1 LIKKDVILQINY
13 HKMVNKEQ
21 ILSEF
26 MDGYIDNFYIHIYP
40 QLLAYAV
47 RILGNNYS
55 FLAEDCVQD
64 AIALGYERR
73 SSFEFPWKLQSYLF
87 TCVHNNCIDL
97 LRKTK
102 RQESFVSQQD
112 NVEEEISASMI
123 EQETI
128 DIMRQA
134 IDELPEQYRQIFELY
149 YEKGLKM
156 QEVADLLNITFGAL
170 KKRKSKMFT
179 ILREKFKDNGPA
191 LQLLFILAM
200 C

>member
-1 LIKKDVILQINY
+1 
-13 HKMVNKEQ
+13 MVDKEQ

-26 MDGYIDNFYIHIYP
+26 INGDMDNFYLHMYSP
-40 QLLAYAV
+40 LLAYAV
-47 RILGNNYS
+47 RILGNTYS

-64 AIALGYERR
+64 AIASSYEKRLA
-73 SSFEFPWKLQSYLF
+73 FEFSWKLNSFLF

-97 LRKTK
+97 LRKTR
-102 RQESFVSQQD
+102 RQENFVSQQKD
-112 NVEEEISASMI
+112 IEEEVSAGMI

-134 IDELPEQYRQIFELY
+134 INELPEKYRRIFKLY

-156 QEVADLLNITFGAL
+156 REVADLLDITFETL
-170 KKRKSKMFT
+170 KKRKSKMFS
-179 ILREKFKDNGPA
+179 ILRERFKDNETI
-191 LQLLFILAM
+191 LELLLILAM

>member
-1 LIKKDVILQINY
+1 
-13 HKMVNKEQ
+13 MVDKEQ
-21 ILSEF
+21 ILSDF
-26 MDGYIDNFYIHIYP
+26 ISGDIDNFYVHIYP
-40 QLLAYAV
+40 LLLAYAV

-73 SSFEFPWKLQSYLF
+73 AAFEFPWKLKTFLF

-102 RQESFVSQQD
+102 RQETFVSQQND
-112 NVEEEISASMI
+112 VEKEVLAGMI

-128 DIMRQA
+128 DTMRQA
-134 IDELPEQYRQIFELY
+134 INELPEKYRQIFELY

-156 QEVADLLNITFGAL
+156 KEVADLLDVTFETL

-179 ILREKFKDNGPA
+179 ILREKFKGNEPI
-191 LQLLFILAM
+191 LELLAILAM